1 MMFVGE
7 APGEVE
13 ERIGKAFIGKSG
25 KMLDQWIAQLGLSE
39 EDVFITNVVK
49 CRPPKNR
56 DPTPDE
62 IEACLPQL
70 AREIRELKP
79 ALVVPLGR
87 FAKEVVSHMRETGD
101 LSEEQYGCGIK
112 HPAWYLR
119 KGGWPTAELQFLMRR
134 LKEKERND
142 DEKDLTPSIS
152 VKSTAK
158 VQRR

>member
-1 MMFVGE
+1 MFVGE

-101 LSEEQYGCGIK
+101 LSEEQYGLGIK